1 MVVILWLLL
10 LIGVLESFATEWNT
24 QDYMKRE
31 HSLIRPY
38 QDNRIYLQQHQHPYI
53 SAMVNNGSLHYDHDR
68 DGTHTQLAGCEAKFR
83 NLEYDTHI
91 SIRYE
96 RDILTE
102 RVEDLK
108 QHSWSGIKLF
118 LLMLLGALVLIA
130 CVVIIIMLHK
140 KHQENARKRFY

>member
-1 MVVILWLLL
+1 MPSAAFYDPPRGMQLNEILL
-10 LIGVLESFATEWNT
+10 
-24 QDYMKRE
+24 YM
-31 HSLIRPY
+31 
-38 QDNRIYLQQHQHPYI
+38 
-53 SAMVNNGSLHYDHDR
+53 
-68 DGTHTQLAGCEAKFR
+68 CR
-83 NLEYDTHI
+83 NLFTILI
-91 SIRYE
+91 SIFVF
-96 RDILTE
+96 LE